1 MTMHRSI
8 RSVDRIEVLTLA
20 DNYVD
25 LLLQSDARVQRPP
38 LARNGSI
45 PSDTLLAE
53 HGLSLLITL
62 EANGSTHTLLMDA
75 GYTRISV
82 LHNLSILGLTL
93 EAVEAVVLS
102 HGHMDHTGG
111 LYPLLATLPNRVPL
125 VVHPDAFLER
135 RYLQLPDGR
144 RLLFPQRIDR
154 AELARRGVD
163 LRETKEPSLLCDDH
177 LLVTGEVER
186 VTAFENGLPGA
197 MVERNGAVEPDPIRD
212 DQALVMHLKDRGLV
226 VIAGCSHAGIVN
238 TILYARTVTGMERIH
253 AVLGGFHLTGPYFE
267 QVIPPTIEA
276 LQSMDCALIAPMH
289 CTGWKA
295 IGAFEKAFPEAF
307 VLNSVGSR
315 ITIT

>member
-1 MTMHRSI
+1 MTTHYPI

-38 LARNGSI
+38 LARSGLI

-53 HGLSLLITL
+53 HGLSLMITL
-62 EANGSTHTLLMDA
+62 EANRSRRTVLMDA
-75 GYTRISV
+75 GYSSV
-82 LHNLSILGLTL
+82 AVPHNLEILGITL
-93 EAVEAVVLS
+93 GAVEAVVLS
-102 HGHMDHTGG
+102 HGHMDHTGA
-111 LYPLLATLPNRVPL
+111 LYPLLDTLPNKVPL
-125 VVHPDAFLER
+125 VVHPDAFLEP

-144 RLLFPQRIDR
+144 RLLFPQKIDR
-154 AELARRGVD
+154 TELQQHPAI
-163 LRETKEPSLLCDDH
+163 LREKKEPSLLCGDH

-186 VTAFENGLPGA
+186 ITSFERGLPGA
-197 MVERNGAVEPDPIRD
+197 MVERNGALEPDPILD
-212 DQALVMHLKDRGLV
+212 DQALVMHLEDRGLV
-226 VIAGCSHAGIVN
+226 VISGCSHAGIIN
-238 TILYARTVTGMERIH
+238 TILYARSLTGVETIH

-267 QVIPPTIEA
+267 QVIPPTIDA
-276 LQSMDCALIAPMH
+276 LQSMNCALLAPMH

-315 ITIT
+315 ITIE